1 VVREK
6 QAQVTR
12 TQIESTAL
20 RLFAEQGYAATSTR
34 SVARDSGV
42 SEGLIFHHYGT
53 KDGLLASIVQSR
65 RDLASSLIGVIE
77 QHVLQ
82 ETKLHECLESIREAL
97 VTSIDADN
105 RFFVMLASESFTN
118 ERVRNVLS
126 EILEQTS
133 GVMATYLESRKSAGE
148 IRSDCDAA
156 SAANTLVRSLIGLN
170 FTGQITG
177 LVSDLEASIQTL
189 MDVFERGM
197 IA

>member
-1 VVREK
+1 MAREK

-65 RDLASSLIGVIE
+65 RDLASRLIGVIE

-82 ETKLHECLESIREAL
+82 ETRLHECLESIREAL

-126 EILEQTS
+126 EMLEQTS
-133 GVMATYLESRKSAGE
+133 GVMATYLAYRKTAGE
-148 IRSDCDAA
+148 IRSDCDVA

-177 LVSDLEASIQTL
+177 LASDLEASIRTL